1 MRHQVI
7 DKQIA
12 DLTAALG
19 DATRRAIFIAVRES
33 SEALTVGMVAELFGI
48 HRNLARHHLEKLT
61 EDGFLLV
68 GHQPTPHARKA
79 GRPPKHYQATTRP
92 IQISYPTLRYDLLV
106 DLLTKVLD
114 RLSPEDLSEVAE
126 EVGRDYGEELAAEI
140 GTPEEAG
147 YEEAVRGVVGAMSG
161 IGFAMNPDLE
171 AGHLLTYHCPF
182 GEAAISYP
190 EVVCSLD
197 RGIVSGLF
205 EAIARGSETVL
216 HPHLNQLENC
226 VTEIPVEITVRS

>member
-1 MRHQVI
+1 MRHSVI

-12 DLTAALG
+12 DLTSALG

-33 SEALTVGMVAELFGI
+33 SDPLTVGKVAELFGI

-61 EDGFLLV
+61 VDGFLKV
-68 GHQPTPHARKA
+68 GDQPMSLIRKA
-79 GRPPKHYQATTRP
+79 GRPPKHYQATTRH
-92 IQISYPTLRYDLLV
+92 IEITYPTLRYDLLV
-106 DLLTKVLD
+106 ELLTKILS

-126 EVGRDYGEELAAEI
+126 QVGKEYGLELAEEI
-140 GTPEEAG
+140 GTPADAG
-147 YEEAVRGVVGAMSG
+147 YNEAIRGVMGAMGG
-161 IGFAMNPDLE
+161 IGFAMNPDWE

-182 GEAAISYP
+182 GEAAISHP

-205 EAIARGSETVL
+205 EAIARCSETVL
-216 HPHLNQLENC
+216 HPHFDHLEDC